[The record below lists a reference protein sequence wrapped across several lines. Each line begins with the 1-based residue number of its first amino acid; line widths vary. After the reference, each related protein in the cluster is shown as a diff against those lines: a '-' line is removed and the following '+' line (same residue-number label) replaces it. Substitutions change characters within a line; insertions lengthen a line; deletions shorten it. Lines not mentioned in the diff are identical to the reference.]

1 MRRGAMRISLEE
13 FSTVTAAIHAAAAFP
28 ERWPE
33 VLSTVA
39 LADISWDAG

>member
-1 MRRGAMRISLEE
+1 MRRGRMRISLEE

-33 VLSTVA
+33 ALSTVA
-39 LADISWDAG
+39 HLLTFQNR